1 MDDLEERFNQ
11 LQQRRDLEDAP
22 DEPYMRVVP
31 QDDELTRR
39 YNQLLVQQYYDTL
52 NRELDRIDNEN
63 NIRERTAKHL
73 QKTFRKRRTKRRE
86 RERLESSRRDAIR
99 ELEELYPPMTST
111 QPTRSRIETGSLMP
125 GRRSMMPNTI
135 PHELHTMPTDIM
147 TLLEDSV
154 RNIHRSNAARRI
166 QANTRM
172 RQQRRR
178 YNDYPLG
185 DMYEDLWD

>member
-1 MDDLEERFNQ
+1 
-11 LQQRRDLEDAP
+11 
-22 DEPYMRVVP
+22 
-31 QDDELTRR
+31 
-39 YNQLLVQQYYDTL
+39 
-52 NRELDRIDNEN
+52 
-63 NIRERTAKHL
+63 
-73 QKTFRKRRTKRRE
+73 
-86 RERLESSRRDAIR
+86 
-99 ELEELYPPMTST
+99 
-111 QPTRSRIETGSLMP
+111 MP